1 MEKERL
7 FKTGLGGAIVTAICC
22 FTPLLP
28 LLLGLVGL
36 AVLIPYLDYVL
47 FPLLFRFLGMAVMGW
62 RRRHCGRPVGEKACK
77 TEQR

>member
-1 MEKERL
+1 MANGKV
-7 FKTGLGGAIVTAICC
+7 FKPGIWGTIVTAICC

-36 AVLIPYLDYVL
+36 VVLIPYLDYVL
-47 FPLLFRFLGMAVMGW
+47 FPLLFLFLGMALIGW
-62 RRRHCGRPVGEKACK
+62 RQRRSGRPVGEKACK